1 MALNYPES
9 VAVLKERVEI
19 IGDAL
24 PHVTQVPRPA
34 DDPIGPSIFR
44 MRLEDADISGLSLPG
59 LYVGR
64 SVLTR
69 VSFKASE
76 LRLSAFNWN
85 GLHDCNFSA
94 ADLERA
100 DLRSS
105 RFVRC
110 SFDGAILE
118 GADLRG
124 SSFERCSFVA
134 ARFQGTLLQKRG
146 LLGWLGVDRGQ
157 EGLPLSAEQRAVVHW
172 AADAPEAPGG

>member
-1 MALNYPES
+1 VAFSYPES

-24 PHVTQVPRPA
+24 AQVTQVPRPE

-44 MRLEDADISGLSLPG
+44 MGLEDADISGLCLPG
-59 LYVGR
+59 LYVAR

-69 VSFKASE
+69 VTFKGTE

-85 GLHDCNFSA
+85 GLHDCDFSA
-94 ADLERA
+94 TDLRHA

-110 SFDGAILE
+110 TFDGAVLE
-118 GADLRG
+118 SADLRG
-124 SSFERCSFVA
+124 SAFERCSFVG
-134 ARFQGTLLQKRG
+134 ARFHGALLQKGGVLSR
-146 LLGWLGVDRGQ
+146 LGVSRRQ
-157 EGLPLSAEQRAVVHW
+157 EALPLSAEQRAVVHW